1 MDVVYLF
8 IAAQF
13 LLHRFT
19 TTDPVTR
26 FDHSESKMLWQLT
39 FFLLLHVTSRLSSY
53 DITTLAMTKPGK
65 YQRLADPLWKSG
77 VVIRKNRV

>member
-26 FDHSESKMLWQLT
+26 FDHSESKMLW
-39 FFLLLHVTSRLSSY
+39 
-53 DITTLAMTKPGK
+53 
-65 YQRLADPLWKSG
+65 
-77 VVIRKNRV
+77 